1 LKLGTWN
8 LECGTRNPASRERGF
23 SLFELGVAFIIIGV
37 LAGVLLS
44 RLVYYQE
51 MAEKAA
57 MESTLR
63 VIKTGLQVQLAE
75 LIVTNRQAQAAR
87 LETEDPFQWLDD
99 KPPNYAGH
107 YRMPPDTGT
116 WYFDASERQLVY
128 VVNTGNRLELDSD
141 TGAKQVRFR
150 ARLLKDRLQLY
161 GTVVESVTG
170 VALVPVHP
178 YRWR

>member
-1 LKLGTWN
+1 MFKIQ
-8 LECGTRNPASRERGF
+8 ASNARHAAYREVGF
-23 SLFELGVAFIIIGV
+23 SAFEFVIAIIIISV
-37 LAGVLLS
+37 LAAVLLN
-44 RLVYYQE
+44 RLGYYQE

-63 VIKTGLQVQLAE
+63 IVKTGLQVHLAE
-75 LIVTNRQAQAAR
+75 LIVTNRQSEAAR
-87 LETEDPFQWLDD
+87 LETEDPMLWLDD
-99 KPPNYAGH
+99 KPPNYAGS
-107 YRMPPDTGT
+107 YRTPPDTGT
-116 WYFDASERQLVY
+116 WYFDASEHQLVY

-161 GTVVESVTG
+161 GTGVESVSG
-170 VALVPVHP
+170 VALVPVNP

>member
-1 LKLGTWN
+1 M
-8 LECGTRNPASRERGF
+8 SRFQTSKSRRAKRIKAGF
-23 SLFELGVAFIIIGV
+23 SAFEFVVALIIISV
-37 LAGVLLS
+37 LAAVLLN
-44 RLVYYQE
+44 RLGYYQE

-63 VIKTGLQVQLAE
+63 IVKTGLQIRLAE
-75 LIVTNRQAQAAR
+75 LIVTNRQSEAAR
-87 LETEDPFQWLDD
+87 LETEDPFKWLDE
-99 KPPNYAGH
+99 KPPNYVGR
-107 YRMPPDTGT
+107 YRVPPDTGT
-116 WYFDASERQLVY
+116 WYFDADERQLVY

-161 GTVVESVTG
+161 GTGVESVSG
-170 VALVPVHP
+170 VALVPVNP